1 MHPIYTF
8 GSEAMK
14 DRLLPR
20 LASGELVGC
29 FGLSEPNAGSDPS
42 AMTSNAVRK
51 GDHWVLNGEKM
62 WISNAPFA
70 DVFVVWVKDKADGKV
85 KGFVLERGMPGLS
98 TPKIEG
104 KVSFRA
110 SHTGCIVMEDVHVP
124 SSNQLDVTGLKGPF
138 SCLSQARYSIAWGVV
153 GAGEA
158 CFEIARSYLLQR
170 VQFGVPLASKQLVQA
185 KLVDMSTQLSLALLM
200 AVRLGQLKEAGR
212 VTPEAISMAKRNNCQ
227 QALVVAR
234 MARELLGGNG
244 IIDENHVMR
253 HMCNLESTFTY
264 EGTHDMHSLILG
276 RAITGIPA
284 F

>member
-1 MHPIYTF
+1 MPRITQNWRDERRDEHFLREVGAMGLLGPTLSGYGCAGVSSVAAGLISRELERVDSGYRSMWSVTGSLVMHPIYTF

-104 KVSFRA
+104 KVSCCLPLFR
-110 SHTGCIVMEDVHVP
+110 
-124 SSNQLDVTGLKGPF
+124 
-138 SCLSQARYSIAWGVV
+138 
-153 GAGEA
+153 
-158 CFEIARSYLLQR
+158 LL
-170 VQFGVPLASKQLVQA
+170 P
-185 KLVDMSTQLSLALLM
+185 
-200 AVRLGQLKEAGR
+200 
-212 VTPEAISMAKRNNCQ
+212 TPA
-227 QALVVAR
+227 
-234 MARELLGGNG
+234 
-244 IIDENHVMR
+244 
-253 HMCNLESTFTY
+253 
-264 EGTHDMHSLILG
+264 
-276 RAITGIPA
+276 
-284 F
+284 